1 MRFSELFLSIFRRRL
16 LLIAVLVV
24 VAVVAAIFLWRFFG
38 NRRIVLSGTREET
51 SVPLSIVVPDGAY
64 GVRKTFVV
72 KRVPR
77 ETLSQTIS
85 SVFVGD
91 LYDVFPSDGVDEFAM
106 RPIRIV
112 YRLPKDLYL
121 GAEYANVRLAY
132 VPDPTQ
138 PVYRIF
144 GGASIGLDEKGP
156 YVEAQAFHT
165 SMIGL
170 IADVPEK
177 QKLGLQLLIERSKS
191 TEPVLLLVPDVDR
204 GFLGFV
210 NSSQGSANF
219 WVELFPNR
227 TVMYYDYP
235 VAGTRSNSYMNSFR
249 SFAQKNI
256 PSYLLFEAE
265 KLAMEL
271 VRLRNF
277 EFDIVAHGIGAIV
290 ARLAVELNPQV
301 KNVRSLVLVS
311 PPNKGTNVVNP
322 LYYGA
327 LLYRKDSQVVA
338 NNFGI
343 DRFVVDA
350 MKSHL
355 LYYLEALGPV
365 YEEILTGSELL
376 KKLDGTARKDVRY
389 LVAVGSSPP
398 ASIDVGGTQ
407 LEVFYPEL
415 VAGKGDGVV
424 SHTSA
429 FLEVGQRLVLKGSF
443 FDCYLDP
450 TFHDALK
457 KFLAETR
464 IEVPKYKEE
473 TYPERS
479 PQAQQTERIVKPE
492 QTSQATP
499 AQTKKEE
506 TVQARVS
513 LPTKFQRSELLTKVE
528 ILNLSGVLSV
538 HFTLSRLFYVLKDGL
553 YSDGK
558 RLHPGNVRCVHAHKS
573 GVGFVSDDRVYFFD
587 GVKLVERAKI
597 DTANVEDVLVTE
609 NGVFALVRAKDGFA
623 FARWENG
630 WKVVQNVSG
639 VYGRF
644 VDGPSTLLMTNREI
658 YEFSQGKLTKL
669 LDASKLSIE
678 GRSVDFTSCL
688 LAFDLL
694 LVGLRSYSLVVY
706 DVKSG
711 TYVWGAEGWI
721 DPKEFLLLDNTV
733 LIFGTFSLFVF
744 DLSKLNLRSTY
755 HSFPAAVEGV
765 TVGADKIYI
774 LSQSRVEVYKLK

>member
-1 MRFSELFLSIFRRRL
+1 MKFSELFLSIFRKRL
-16 LLIAVLVV
+16 LFIAILASF
-24 VAVVAAIFLWRFFG
+24 AVFASILLWRFYA
-38 NRRIVLSGTREET
+38 NRRIVLSGKKEEA

-77 ETLSQTIS
+77 EILSQTIS

-91 LYDVFPSDGVDEFAM
+91 LYNVSPADGVDEFAM

-132 VPDPTQ
+132 VPDSTQ
-138 PVYRIF
+138 PIYRVF
-144 GGASIGLDEKGP
+144 GGASMGVDERGP

-210 NSSQGSANF
+210 NSSQASANF

-227 TVMYYDYP
+227 TIMYYDYP
-235 VAGTRSNSYMNSFR
+235 VAGTRSNSYMNFFR
-249 SFAQKNI
+249 SFAQKNM

-290 ARLAVELNPQV
+290 ARLAVELHPEV

-322 LYYGA
+322 LYYGT
-327 LLYRKDSQVVA
+327 LLYGKDSQVVA
-338 NNFGI
+338 NNFGM
-343 DRFVVDA
+343 DRFIVDA
-350 MKSHL
+350 MKAQL

-365 YEEILTGSELL
+365 YAEILTGSELL
-376 KKLDGTARKDVRY
+376 KKLDGTTRKDVRY

-398 ASIDVGGTQ
+398 ASIDVRGTQ

-424 SHTSA
+424 SHASA

-450 TFHDALK
+450 TFRDALK

-464 IEVPKYKEE
+464 VEVPKYKEE

-479 PQAQQTERIVKPE
+479 PQAQQTERIVKPT
-492 QTSQATP
+492 QTSQTTP
-499 AQTKKEE
+499 IQTKKEE
-506 TVQARVS
+506 TIQASVS
-513 LPTKFQRSELLTKVE
+513 LPTRFQRSELLTKVE
-528 ILNLSGVLSV
+528 TLNLSGVLSV

-558 RLHPGNVRCVHAHKS
+558 RLHSGTVRYVHAHRS
-573 GVGFVSDDRVYFFD
+573 GVGFVSNDRAYFFN
-587 GVKLVERAKI
+587 GSNLVELAKI

-609 NGVFALVRAKDGFA
+609 NGVFALVRAKDNFA
-623 FARWENG
+623 FAWWENG

-639 VYGRF
+639 IYGRF
-644 VDGPSTLLMTNREI
+644 VDGPSTLLMTNKEI
-658 YEFSQGKLTKL
+658 YEFSQGKLKKL
-669 LDASKLSIE
+669 LDASKLKIE

-688 LAFDLL
+688 LVSDLL

-706 DVKSG
+706 DLKSG
-711 TYVWGAEGWI
+711 SYVWGAEGWI
-721 DPKEFLLLDNTV
+721 DPKEFFLLGNTV
-733 LIFGTFSLFVF
+733 LIFGTSSLFVF
-744 DLSKLNLRSTY
+744 DLSRLTLRSTY
-755 HSFPAAVEGV
+755 HSFPTAVEDV

-774 LSQSRVEVYKLK
+774 VSQSRVEVYKLK

>member
-24 VAVVAAIFLWRFFG
+24 VAVVAAIFLWRFYA
-38 NRRIVLSGTREET
+38 NRSVVLNGAKEET

-64 GVRKTFVV
+64 GVRKSFIV

-77 ETLSQTIS
+77 ETLPQMIS
-85 SVFVGD
+85 SMFVGD
-91 LYDVFPSDGVDEFAM
+91 LYDVSPSDGVDEFAM

-112 YRLPKDLYL
+112 YRLPRDLYL
-121 GAEYANVRLAY
+121 GADYANVRLAY
-132 VPDPTQ
+132 VPDPSQ
-138 PVYRIF
+138 PVYRVF
-144 GGASIGLDEKGP
+144 GGASMGVDEKGP
-156 YVEAQAFHT
+156 YVEAQVFHT

-191 TEPVLLLVPDVDR
+191 TEPVLLLVPDMDR

-210 NSSQGSANF
+210 NSSHDSANF
-219 WVELFPNR
+219 WGELFPNR
-227 TVMYYDYP
+227 TIMYYDYP
-235 VAGTRSNSYMNSFR
+235 VAATRSVSYMNSFR
-249 SFAQKNI
+249 SFAQTRM

-277 EFDIVAHGIGAIV
+277 DFDIVAHGVGAII
-290 ARLAVELNPQV
+290 ARLAVELHPEV

-311 PPNKGTNVVNP
+311 PPNGGTNVVNP
-322 LYYGA
+322 LYYGT

-338 NNFGI
+338 NSFGV
-343 DRFVVDA
+343 DRFMVDA

-365 YEEILTGSELL
+365 YAEILTGSELL
-376 KKLDGTARKDVRY
+376 KKLNETARKDVRY
-389 LVAVGSSPP
+389 LVAVGNSPP

-424 SHTSA
+424 THESA
-429 FLEVGQRLVLKGSF
+429 FLEGAQKLVLKGSF

-450 TFHDALK
+450 VFHDTLK

-464 IEVPKYKEE
+464 IEVPAYREE

-479 PQAQQTERIVKPE
+479 PQAQQAERIVKPE
-492 QTSQATP
+492 QVAQSTTNQA
-499 AQTKKEE
+499 KKEE
-506 TVQARVS
+506 AVQRRII
-513 LPTKFQRSELLTKVE
+513 LPNRFERSELLTKME
-528 ILNLSGVLSV
+528 TLNLGNVSSV
-538 HFTLSRLFYVLKDGL
+538 HFAVGRLFYMLSDGL
-553 YSDGK
+553 YSEGK
-558 RLHPGNVRCVHAHKS
+558 KVKS
-573 GVGFVSDDRVYFFD
+573 GTVRYVHSLKTGLGFVSNESAYFFD
-587 GVKLVERAKI
+587 GNRVLELAKI
-597 DTANVEDVLVTE
+597 DTANTEDVLVTE
-609 NGVFALVRAKDGFA
+609 NGVFALLRAKEGLVL
-623 FARWENG
+623 ARWENG
-630 WKVVQNVSG
+630 WKAVQSVSG

-644 VDGPSTLLMTNREI
+644 VESSSTLLMTNREI
-658 YEFSQGKLTKL
+658 YELSGGKLRKL
-669 LDASKLSIE
+669 LDASKLKIE

-688 LAFDLL
+688 MVSDLL
-694 LVGLRSYSLVVY
+694 FVGLRSYSLLVY
-706 DVKSG
+706 DLKSG

-721 DPKEFLLLDNTV
+721 DPKEFLLLGNTV
-733 LIFGTFSLFVF
+733 LIFGTSSLFVF
-744 DLSKLNLRSTY
+744 DLSKLTLRSVY
-755 HSFPAAVEGV
+755 HSFPTAVEDIA
-765 TVGADKIYI
+765 VGADKIYV